1 MNTTGIQ
8 NYLSNVFR
16 PIYTY
21 DSTTFNFT
29 PRLELSN
36 IDTYSGNTINVFT
49 AAVGD
54 SNDNVY
60 VGRNAGNAFNFL
72 QACRNVTAL
81 GVGAAGSIS
90 NDSNCVYI
98 GYYAGS
104 GSSNADDVISIGA
117 DSGGNG
123 DSNIFIGSSTGTV
136 GNSNILIGHS
146 IDPDS
151 ASNQIRIG
159 YSNQIPIAADLS
171 LGWVG
176 LGGPLAPNGNNKL
189 DVSGDTQIQG
199 RLGINITPDQ
209 RTFEVNGN
217 FRSTDGPSNIL
228 DFSNG
233 FTSSTG
239 GFGSYRG
246 SLLVNSGANGQIGT
260 NLLKKG
266 MAIISVNSGTANYDG
281 RMTLVLDVA
290 PATFVNIASS
300 NSTTTEV
307 NFTPSNINISNTTG
321 GNLTY
326 DYSITYFPMP

>member
-21 DSTTFNFT
+21 DTVSSTFT
-29 PRLELSN
+29 PKLELSN

-72 QACRNVTAL
+72 QASRNVTAL
-81 GVGAAGSIS
+81 GVGAGGTIS
-90 NDSNCVYI
+90 NVSNSVFI
-98 GYYAGS
+98 GYYAGWA
-104 GSSNADDVISIGA
+104 SSNTDDVISIGA
-117 DSGGNG
+117 NSGGNG
-123 DSNIFIGSSTGTV
+123 YSNIFIGSSTGTV
-136 GNSNILIGHS
+136 GNSNILIGHG

-217 FRSTDGPSNIL
+217 FRTRDASANVL
-228 DFSNG
+228 DFANG
-233 FTSSTG
+233 FTTSSG
-239 GFGSYRG
+239 GFGSIQSNISVTG
-246 SLLVNSGANGQIGT
+246 GVQTIGQI
-260 NLLKKG
+260 KKG
-266 MAIISVNSGTANYDG
+266 IIHVCAIDQRSSANRSAKTYF
-281 RMTLVLDVA
+281 A
-290 PATFVNIASS
+290 W
-300 NSTTTEV
+300 TTTNV
-307 NFTPSNINISNTTG
+307 SVMSDISAGRTDITISSTNIQITDTSSTPQNYGYN
-321 GNLTY
+321 
-326 DYSITYFPMP
+326 ITYFPLP

>member
-1 MNTTGIQ
+1 M
-8 NYLSNVFR
+8 
-16 PIYTY
+16 
-21 DSTTFNFT
+21 
-29 PRLELSN
+29 
-36 IDTYSGNTINVFT
+36 NVFT

-90 NDSNCVYI
+90 NDSNSVYV
-98 GYYAGS
+98 GYNAGFNS
-104 GSSNADDVISIGA
+104 ANARDIIAIGSSAGR
-117 DSGGNG
+117 SGGA
-123 DSNIFIGSSTGTV
+123 SNIFIGTNTGTT
-136 GNSNILIGHS
+136 GNSNIFIGHQ
-146 IDPDS
+146 IDLS
-151 ASNQIRIG
+151 TAVSNQIRIG

-171 LGWVG
+171 LNWVG
-176 LGGPLAPNGNNKL
+176 LGGPLTPNGNNKL

-239 GFGSYRG
+239 GFGSIQSNISVTG
-246 SLLVNSGANGQIGT
+246 GVQTIGQI
-260 NLLKKG
+260 KKG
-266 MAIISVNSGTANYDG
+266 IIHVCAIDQSSSANHSAKTYFAWTTSNVSVMSDISAG
-281 RMTLVLDVA
+281 RTDI
-290 PATFVNIASS
+290 TTSS
-300 NSTTTEV
+300 TDIQITDTSSTTQ
-307 NFTPSNINISNTTG
+307 NYGYN
-321 GNLTY
+321 
-326 DYSITYFPMP
+326 ITYFPMP

>member
-36 IDTYSGNTINVFT
+36 IDVYSGNSVNVFT

-60 VGRNAGNAFNFL
+60 VGRNAGNAYNFL

-136 GNSNILIGHS
+136 GNSNIFIGHR
-146 IDPDS
+146 IDPVS

-159 YSNQIPIAADLS
+159 YSNQIPIAADLC
-171 LGWVG
+171 LNWVG
-176 LGGPLAPNGNNKL
+176 LGGPLTPNGNNKL
-189 DVSGDTQIQG
+189 DVSGDAQIQG

-233 FTSSTG
+233 FTSSSG
-239 GFGSYRG
+239 GFGSIQSTTSSFTGTTPIGTIKKGIIHVSAVDQASSANRAAYIYFAWTTSNVT
-246 SLLVNSGANGQIGT
+246 SLAASSNGTTNIVTSSTDIQISNSGA
-260 NLLKKG
+260 
-266 MAIISVNSGTANYDG
+266 
-281 RMTLVLDVA
+281 
-290 PATFVNIASS
+290 AS
-300 NSTTTEV
+300 
-307 NFTPSNINISNTTG
+307 
-321 GNLTY
+321 TY
-326 DYSITYFPMP
+326 DYNVTYFPMP